1 MPRFQL
7 DEDAPILVEFT
18 PQSQTENTA
27 TLMRTDLE
35 ERSAE
40 AIHHAMNT
48 LRNMAQQV
56 VETLNTL
63 DNQPDQVEV
72 EFGLKLNW
80 EGQAAIAH
88 TSERANFKV
97 KMTWSQPSESTEWV
111 DEEDYRDNKR
121 GYDYDDYEYE
131 DDEDWR

>member
-1 MPRFQL
+1 MPRFRL

-18 PQSQTENTA
+18 PQAQTDSAA

-40 AIHHAMNT
+40 AIHNAMNT

-56 VETLNTL
+56 VETLSTL

-88 TSERANFKV
+88 TSDRANFKV
-97 KMTWSQPSESTEWV
+97 KMTWSQPPDSGEWI
-111 DEEDYRDNKR
+111 EEDSYRNNR
-121 GYDYDDYEYE
+121 RRYDYDDYDDYE
-131 DDEDWR
+131 EEWR